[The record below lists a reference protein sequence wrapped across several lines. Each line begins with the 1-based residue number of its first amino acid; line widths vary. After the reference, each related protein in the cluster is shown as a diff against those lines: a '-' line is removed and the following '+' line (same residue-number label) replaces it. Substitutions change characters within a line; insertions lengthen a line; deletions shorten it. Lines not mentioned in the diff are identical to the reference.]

1 MAGCGLYFGANAAEM
16 QKPGAERELFSE
28 LISEIETLAAAM
40 GIKYEKSLVKINLD
54 ILDALSPDAS
64 TSMQRDIAAGKQS
77 EIDGLI
83 YEFVRLADKYGLSLP
98 AYRKIS
104 EKFRLDGLK

>member
-40 GIKYEKSLVKINLD
+40 GIKYEKSLVKI
-54 ILDALSPDAS
+54 ISIFS
-64 TSMQRDIAAGKQS
+64 TPCRRTPPPLCSAT
-77 EIDGLI
+77 L
-83 YEFVRLADKYGLSLP
+83 LP
-98 AYRKIS
+98 VSSRK
-104 EKFRLDGLK
+104 